1 MLASNGVNVVTRFP
15 PSPTGSFHLGSART
29 ALFNYLFA
37 AHTGG
42 TMYLRFEDTDVA
54 RSKREH
60 EDDIRE
66 GLQWLGITYELPKV
80 FRQSER
86 THTYRTY
93 LEQLMEKG
101 LAYEAEASDADPHKK
116 VIRFKNPNVPMTFND
131 LIRGDISFDTK
142 ELEDFVIA
150 RSIKDPLYHLSVV
163 IDDYE
168 MGVTHVIRGEDHISN
183 TPRQILILE
192 ALGFPRPLY
201 AHIPLILASDRS
213 KLSKRHGALSV
224 NEYRAEGY
232 LPEAFVNYLALLGW
246 NPGGDQEIFSIQE
259 LKEKFSLEHVQKS
272 GAIFDVEKLR
282 WFNKEYL
289 KKIPDD
295 LFAAGALPV
304 LKSAALTRGFTWDEK
319 LALRL
324 LPLVRE
330 RISTWHDIAKQVDEG
345 EFDYFFYDPRPAASD
360 IPHKN
365 GPQDAASLHLQ
376 AILHSLKEI
385 SNADFMSTDVIKRAL
400 WDYATAHG
408 RGDVLWP
415 FRYALSGRARSAD
428 PMQIA
433 AIIGKESTERR
444 LYAAIKI
451 LRASS

>member
-1 MLASNGVNVVTRFP
+1 MNVVTRFA
-15 PSPTGSFHLGSART
+15 PSPTGSFHIGSART

-42 TMYLRFEDTDVA
+42 KIYLRFEDTDTA

-66 GLQWLGITYELPKV
+66 GLKWLGITYELPEV

-86 THTYRTY
+86 THTYRGY
-93 LEQLMEKG
+93 LEQLIEKG
-101 LAYEAEASDADPHKK
+101 LAYEAEASDTDPNKK

-150 RSIKDPLYHLSVV
+150 RSIKDPLFHLSVV

-192 ALGFPRPLY
+192 SLGFPRPLY
-201 AHIPLILASDRS
+201 AHIPLILAPDRS

-224 NEYRAEGY
+224 NEYKTEGY
-232 LPEAFVNYLALLGW
+232 LPEAFANYLAILGW
-246 NPGGDQEIFSIQE
+246 NPGGDKEMFSMQE
-259 LKEKFSLEHVQKS
+259 LIEKFSLEHVQKS
-272 GAIFDVEKLR
+272 GAIFDTEKLR
-282 WFNKEYL
+282 WLNKEYL
-289 KKIPDD
+289 KKMPSDA
-295 LFAAGALPV
+295 FENGALPV
-304 LKSAALTRGFTWDEK
+304 LKSAAEARGFTWDEK
-319 LALRL
+319 LVARL
-324 LPLVRE
+324 LPLIRE
-330 RISTWHDIAKQVDEG
+330 RINTWQDISKQVDEG
-345 EFDYFFYDPRPAASD
+345 EFDYFFYDPRPSVSD
-360 IPHKN
+360 IPHK
-365 GPQDAASLHLQ
+365 GGAKDMTAAHLQ
-376 AILHSLKEI
+376 AILTSLKVVPEADFT
-385 SNADFMSTDVIKRAL
+385 NADVLKRAV
-400 WDYATAHG
+400 WDYATQHG

-428 PMQIA
+428 PMLIA
-433 AIIGKESTERR
+433 SIIGKDATERR
-444 LYAAIKI
+444 LHTAIKI
-451 LRASS
+451 LGVSS